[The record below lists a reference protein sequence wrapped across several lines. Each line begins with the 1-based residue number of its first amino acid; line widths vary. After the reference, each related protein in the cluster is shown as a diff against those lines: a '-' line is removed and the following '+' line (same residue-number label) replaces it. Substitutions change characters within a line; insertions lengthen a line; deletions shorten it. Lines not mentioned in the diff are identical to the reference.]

1 VARRRFQ
8 SGCLFKRGKRRKL
21 WVARWRENVLLDDGK
36 VKPLRRSVVIGT
48 VADLPKK
55 GDAQM
60 RLDEYLRPINQGTG
74 RPEAFIAF
82 GTFVDTQWK
91 TLALPTFKRS
101 TQHGYKN
108 VLNTHL
114 LPKWR
119 EWRLRDIERLAIQQ
133 WVAEKFRQQSGWQTV
148 RNSWVLLS
156 SILETA
162 VEYGFLTTNPARGV
176 KFPQKGL
183 KKKPAMIAGESLARL
198 LQQLEE
204 PHRTMVSLIAA
215 TGLRIGELL
224 AVKWGAV
231 DLDIGT
237 LAVRESVFEGRFQPP
252 KTQKAVRT
260 IPLGPQTSAALT
272 AHRKRVSRHAPE
284 DLVFGN
290 RNGDPLRE
298 SKLLTKVLQ
307 PAAEAAGLGRVTWHQ
322 FRHIHSSLLND
333 LGVPVKIAQEQLG
346 HASISTTLNIYTHVV
361 DASHRK
367 AVEALEE
374 RLFSQLEVDPNGP
387 KLENGSDDAPP
398 VSA

>member
-1 VARRRFQ
+1 
-8 SGCLFKRGKRRKL
+8 LFKRGKRRKL
-21 WVARWRENVLLDDGK
+21 WVARWRENVLLDDGT
-36 VKPLRRSVVIGT
+36 VKPLRRSVVLGT

-91 TLALPTFKRS
+91 PLVLPTFKRS

-108 VLNTHL
+108 VLTTHL
-114 LPKWR
+114 LPQWR

-162 VEYGFLTTNPARGV
+162 VEYGFLTANPARGV
-176 KFPQKGL
+176 KFPQKRL
-183 KKKPAMIAGESLARL
+183 KKKPAMIAGQSLARL

-224 AVKWGAV
+224 AVKWGAI
-231 DLDIGT
+231 DLDTGT
-237 LAVRESVFEGRFQPP
+237 LAVRESVFEGQFQPP

-260 IPLGPQTSAALT
+260 IPLGPQTSAALA
-272 AHRKRVSRHAPE
+272 AHRTRLSRGAPE

-307 PAAEAAGLGRVTWHQ
+307 PAAQAAGLGRVTWHQ

-374 RLFSQLEVDPNGP
+374 RLFAQLEVDPNGP
-387 KLENGSDDAPP
+387 KSENGPDPNPP